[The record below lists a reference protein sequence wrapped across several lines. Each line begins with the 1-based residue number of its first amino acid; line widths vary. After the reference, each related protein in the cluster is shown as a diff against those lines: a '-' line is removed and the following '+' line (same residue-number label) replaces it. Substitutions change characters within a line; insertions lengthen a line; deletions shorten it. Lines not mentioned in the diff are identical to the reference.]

1 MVIGKKELN
10 IRTTPPR
17 TTKSAWV
24 ISGLVVVALLL
35 VGWWFVKPNP
45 TQSASS
51 AGGVLATAPATPP
64 QPLNADGAPRSD

>member
-10 IRTTPPR
+10 IQTTPPR

-24 ISGLVVVALLL
+24 ISGAVVIALVLA
-35 VGWWFVKPNP
+35 GWWFMKPNP
-45 TQSASS
+45 TESASS
-51 AGGVLATAPATPP
+51 GAGVLATAPPTPP